1 MTQADRVHSTPPTS
15 SPVDPMR
22 RRFLS
27 TAAGVA
33 AGGAALTLATVSAT
47 ADAAAPMAALA
58 SSDVDPIFAAIERH
72 RAARV
77 IWDGEVDAR
86 SHFEDLKMT
95 AEQRRQRDALDD
107 AVADARDTLDEAS
120 VALINTGP
128 TSFAGIVTMLQY
140 LRRQMR
146 DDGTYMPYDI
156 EFEFD
161 EGNEGGD
168 GAVVFGWID
177 ASLDTIVEAL
187 GNLPVTS

>member
-1 MTQADRVHSTPPTS
+1 MAQVDSENSIAMPAVST
-15 SPVDPMR
+15 R
-22 RRFLS
+22 RCFLS
-27 TAAGVA
+27 QAAGVA
-33 AGGAALTLATVSAT
+33 AGGAALGAGLPLPAPAAT
-47 ADAAAPMAALA
+47 PQGLP
-58 SSDVDPIFAAIERH
+58 DPIFAAIERH

-77 IWDGEVDAR
+77 IWDGEVDVR
-86 SHFEDLKMT
+86 SRFEDLTMT
-95 AEQRRQRDALDD
+95 ADQRRQRDALDD
-107 AVADARDTLDEAS
+107 AVADARDALDKTS

-128 TSFAGIVTMLQY
+128 TTFAGIVTALQY

-161 EGNEGGD
+161 EGYEGGD

>member
-1 MTQADRVHSTPPTS
+1 MRPENRWCR
-15 SPVDPMR
+15 PVSFLDVMVR

-27 TAAGVA
+27 AA
-33 AGGAALTLATVSAT
+33 AGGAV
-47 ADAAAPMAALA
+47 AAAIPTAGLPATQ
-58 SSDVDPIFAAIERH
+58 VDPIFAAIDSH

-77 IWDGEVDAR
+77 IWHDEVDVR
-86 SHFEDLKMT
+86 SYFEDLIMA

-107 AVADARDTLDEAS
+107 AVADARDALDKTS

-128 TSFAGIVTMLQY
+128 TTFAGIVTALQY

-156 EFEFD
+156 EFEFED
-161 EGNEGGD
+161 GYEGGD

-177 ASLDTIVEAL
+177 AWLDAIAVAVSAL
-187 GNLPVTS
+187 DRARGGLHTSSI